1 MRRVVMTETVAFSL
15 LLMSIGWVI
24 TAIASLIS
32 VIIGIQ
38 NAKDIKVVKHN
49 TNSLTS
55 QLVKASGESGFAA
68 GQQSERDRDKGV

>member
-1 MRRVVMTETVAFSL
+1 MTETVAFSL

-49 TNSLTS
+49 TNSLTA
-55 QLVKASGESGFAA
+55 QLVSASKESGFAA